1 VKAGEDDARRILT
14 EELDNL
20 HQVAKALLE
29 FEILSG
35 DEIIGIMQGV
45 QPVRKDE
52 DEAKPSGP
60 SASVPVSPTSVT
72 A

>member
-1 VKAGEDDARRILT
+1 MKG
-14 EELDNL
+14 
-20 HQVAKALLE
+20 
-29 FEILSG
+29 F
-35 DEIIGIMQGV
+35 

-52 DEAKPSGP
+52 EDRKPAGP